1 MPYIQPPERI
11 PLLLRIGIWISE
23 RITGEEMLPARLLA
37 WYPKAAISS
46 AVMESL
52 VAHDEAV
59 VNRRML
65 KLVRMQVS
73 FRSSCPFC
81 IDLNSFKFAELNIS
95 DAEIEALQ
103 GVRKLDDVESF
114 SKKERLALKYAI
126 SGTSTPL
133 AYSARLIAELK
144 QEFTEREIVI
154 LATTIAQVNYW
165 TRLIQSLGVPPSG
178 FSSDCSILRVD
189 EYRTLIEEKEFLVQ

>member
-1 MPYIQPPERI
+1 MAYIQPPKKFPI
-11 PLLLRIGIWISE
+11 WLRFGIWVSE

-52 VAHDEAV
+52 VAHDEEV

-73 FRSSCPFC
+73 FSASCPFC
-81 IDLNSFKFAELNIS
+81 IDMNSFKFAELNIS
-95 DAEIEALQ
+95 DEEIEALQ
-103 GVRKLDDVESF
+103 GRRDPKDVASF
-114 SKKERLALKYAI
+114 TKKERLAIAYAK

-133 AYSARLIAELK
+133 AYSMQLIAELQK
-144 QEFTEREIVI
+144 EFTEREIVI

-178 FSSDCSILRVD
+178 FSSECAVLRVD
-189 EYRTLIEEKEFLVQ
+189 EYNTLIEEKDFRL

>member
-1 MPYIQPPERI
+1 MAYIQPPKRFSPI
-11 PLLLRIGIWISE
+11 LRFGIWLSE

-37 WYPKAAISS
+37 WYPKAAVSS

-52 VAHDEAV
+52 VAHDEGIV
-59 VNRRML
+59 SRRML

-73 FRSSCPFC
+73 FSASCPFC
-81 IDLNSFKFAELNIS
+81 IDMNSFKFAELNIS
-95 DAEIEALQ
+95 DEEIEALQ
-103 GVRKLDDVESF
+103 GLRDPQDVASF
-114 SKKERLALKYAI
+114 TKKERLALAYAK

-133 AYSARLIAELK
+133 TYSAKLIAELK
-144 QEFTEREIVI
+144 KEFSEREIVI

-178 FSSDCSILRVD
+178 FSSDCTVLRVD
-189 EYRTLIEEKEFLVQ
+189 EYNTLIDSDDFFIR